1 MSFSV
6 TLDGEAHN
14 NMKKVTTWCILSKCH
29 SGQTFV
35 IIAIEKNP
43 HIMASCSVM
52 ILFCCFNHTLKK
64 KIAVLWN
71 ATLRTNT
78 SLYTDVTFT
87 SKYFRV
93 FWTHASNRC
102 PSSNHYLLLAVLF
115 CTLPFVF
122 CLKVNSKGVQ

>member
-52 ILFCCFNHTLKK
+52 ILFCCFNHTFKK
-64 KIAVLWN
+64 K
-71 ATLRTNT
+71 
-78 SLYTDVTFT
+78 
-87 SKYFRV
+87 
-93 FWTHASNRC
+93 NR
-102 PSSNHYLLLAVLF
+102 SFMKRNIKNKHFALHWRHVYV
-115 CTLPFVF
+115 
-122 CLKVNSKGVQ
+122 